1 MCTGR
6 IIGLTQLVYANRVWL
21 SESQYFVI
29 ELNPT
34 RAYWGFIKDPL
45 YGYIRLTEVERN
57 VIDTLAVQR
66 LRRIRQLAGAE
77 YVYPAANHTRFEH
90 VLGTMYLAGVVTDSL
105 PIQLSTEEKQEIRL
119 AALLHDVGHAPFS
132 HLFEPLLLK
141 YMNRNHEDVS
151 QWIIANS
158 NLANVIH
165 RQGFNAEELSRL
177 AVGKVSKS
185 AKGFLGQIISSSFDV
200 DKMDFV
206 VRDSYHTGAGYGSV
220 DVFRLIYTMDVLD
233 GNLAADV
240 TALPTLESLILARL
254 ESFKA
259 IYFHR
264 ACRAVQ
270 MMLLKALEAAKDD
283 LAILQARTP
292 EEYLEWDDY
301 TVWGKLSLHERS
313 REIIREISARK
324 LLKCAYERT
333 FYAKDELA
341 SSVFTKENV
350 RVKLE
355 EEIASKAKVPM
366 ADVGI
371 DVPTLPS
378 VPYHYAM
385 KMAPIEIPMF
395 SRNSAGE
402 KIPKKITEL
411 SKVLD
416 DLQVFMNIVR
426 VYTREQYRGRV
437 EDAAE
442 DVLGESPLSNVLSY

>member
-1 MCTGR
+1 MG
-6 IIGLTQLVYANRVWL
+6 QA
-21 SESQYFVI
+21 F
-29 ELNPT
+29 
-34 RAYWGFIKDPL
+34 WGFIKDPI
-45 YGYIRLTEVERN
+45 YGYIRLTEVERTI
-57 VIDTLAVQR
+57 IDSVAVQR

-77 YVYPAANHTRFEH
+77 FVYPAANHTRFEH
-90 VLGTMYLAGVVTDSL
+90 VLGTMYLAGVVSDCL
-105 PIQLSTEEKQEIRL
+105 PVQLTAEERQMVRL

-141 YMNRNHEDVS
+141 YMGRNHEDIS
-151 QWIIANS
+151 RWIIADS
-158 NLANVIH
+158 TLADVIKEE
-165 RQGFNAEELSRL
+165 GFDAKELSGL
-177 AVGKVSKS
+177 AVGKPSKS
-185 AKGFLGQIISSSFDV
+185 EKGFLGQIISSSFDV

-233 GNLAADV
+233 GNLAVDV

-270 MMLLKALEAAKDD
+270 MMLLKALEAARDD
-283 LAILQARTP
+283 LDVLRAKTP

-301 TVWGKLSLHERS
+301 KVWATLSLNPHS
-313 REIIREISARK
+313 RAIVKEISARK

-333 FYAKDELA
+333 FYARDELA

-350 RVKLE
+350 RLKLE
-355 EEIASKAKVPM
+355 EEIASKAKIPTSE
-366 ADVGI
+366 VGI

-385 KMAPIEIPMF
+385 EIGPIDIPIF
-395 SRNSAGE
+395 SRTRSGE
-402 KIPKKITEL
+402 KVPQKITKL
-411 SKVLD
+411 SRVLD
-416 DLQVFMNIVR
+416 ELRVFMNIVR
-426 VYTREQYRGRV
+426 VYTKEEHRERV
-437 EDAAE
+437 SEAAAQ
-442 DVLGESPLSNVLSY
+442 VLGESPLSNILSY

>member
-1 MCTGR
+1 MPR
-6 IIGLTQLVYANRVWL
+6 LVLRL
-21 SESQYFVI
+21 SSPQD
-29 ELNPT
+29 
-34 RAYWGFIKDPL
+34 YWGFIKDPI
-45 YGYIRLTEVERN
+45 YGYIRITEIERN

-77 YVYPAANHTRFEH
+77 FVYPAANHTRFEH
-90 VLGTMYLAGVVTDSL
+90 VLGTMYLAGVVADSL
-105 PIQLSTEEKQEIRL
+105 PVGLTADEKQKVRL

-141 YMNRNHEDVS
+141 YMNRNHEDMS
-151 QWIIANS
+151 QWIIS
-158 NLANVIH
+158 TSSLADVIQ
-165 RQGFNAEELSRL
+165 RQGFNAKDLSWL
-177 AVGKVSKS
+177 SVGKPTKS
-185 AKGFLGQIISSSFDV
+185 DKSFLGQIISGSFDV

-220 DVFRLIYTMDVLD
+220 DVFRLIYTMDLLD
-233 GNLAADV
+233 GNLAVDV

-270 MMLLKALEAAKDD
+270 MMLLRALEAAKDD
-283 LAILQARTP
+283 LAILRAGSP
-292 EEYLEWDDY
+292 DEYLEWDDY
-301 TVWGKLSLHERS
+301 TVWSKLASNPRS
-313 REIIREISARK
+313 REIVKEISARR
-324 LLKCAYERT
+324 LLKCVYENT
-333 FYAKDELA
+333 FYAKDEVV

-355 EEIASKAKVPM
+355 EEIASRAKVP
-366 ADVGI
+366 ASEVGI

-385 KMAPIEIPMF
+385 DIGPIDIPMF
-395 SRNSAGE
+395 SKSRTGE
-402 KIPKKITEL
+402 MVPQKTAKL

-416 DLQVFMNIVR
+416 DLRVFMNIVR
-426 VYTREQYRGRV
+426 VYTRAEYREQVGI
-437 EDAAE
+437 AAAG
-442 DVLGESPLSNVLSY
+442 VLGESPLSNVLSY

>member
-1 MCTGR
+1 MSSTHG
-6 IIGLTQLVYANRVWL
+6 
-21 SESQYFVI
+21 
-29 ELNPT
+29 
-34 RAYWGFIKDPL
+34 YWGFIKDPI
-45 YGYIRLTEVERN
+45 YGYIRLTEIERN

-77 YVYPAANHTRFEH
+77 FVYPAANHTRFEH
-90 VLGTMYLAGVVTDSL
+90 VLGTMYLAGVVSDNL
-105 PIQLSTEEKQEIRL
+105 PAQLNAKEKQEVRL

-151 QWIIANS
+151 RWIIAES
-158 NLANVIH
+158 ALADVIN
-165 RQGFNAEELSRL
+165 REGFDAKELSGL
-177 AVGKVSKS
+177 AIGKPSKS
-185 AKGFLGQIISSSFDV
+185 EKSFLGQIISSSFDV

-220 DVFRLIYTMDVLD
+220 DVFRLIYTMDILN

-283 LAILQARTP
+283 LGILQAKTP

-301 TVWGKLSLHERS
+301 TVWSKLCLNQRS
-313 REIIREISARK
+313 RELVKEISARK
-324 LLKCAYERT
+324 LLKCAYEKT
-333 FYAKDELA
+333 FYARDELV

-350 RVKLE
+350 RLKLE
-355 EEIASKAKVPM
+355 EEIASKAKVPPS
-366 ADVGI
+366 DVGI

-385 KMAPIEIPMF
+385 EIGPIDIPMF
-395 SRNSAGE
+395 ARTRSGE
-402 KIPKKITEL
+402 KVPQAIAKL

-416 DLQVFMNIVR
+416 DLRVFMNIVR
-426 VYTREQYRGRV
+426 VYTKEQYRSQVG
-437 EDAAE
+437 DAAST
-442 DVLGESPLSNVLSY
+442 VLGESPLSNVLSY